1 MPLYEFECNECKT
14 NIETIESFLK
24 SEDTHK
30 CPKCGRVMYKVI
42 GSKMTFKLL
51 YDPKKDI
58 VSWGN
63 EGYSRT
69 QRYREQDKLAKKNI
83 FPMPVKKDK

>member
-1 MPLYEFECNECKT
+1 MPLFEFECSECEK
-14 NIETIESFLK
+14 NIEIIESFLK
-24 SEDTHK
+24 SEEPHR
-30 CPKCGRVMYKVI
+30 CPRCGRLMNKIV

-58 VSWGN
+58 ISWGN

-83 FPMPVKKDK
+83 FPMPVKVK